1 MAQYKVSGGDTL
13 HNSSLPKILIVDDAP
28 SVSRFMGQSLGS
40 DYDILFACC
49 GKEALEITAREMPDL
64 ILLDVIMP
72 EPDGYEVCRTLKKDP
87 VLKDIPVIFIT
98 ASSKLESEIQGLEVG
113 AVDFISKT
121 INPEILKL
129 RVQNH
134 IELKRQKDI
143 LSRLSLMD
151 GLTCI
156 PNRRAFDETL
166 NREWLRAQRNGK
178 QMSLLMIDIDHF
190 KLYNDTCGHLAG
202 DDCLKLIATTLKKTP
217 LRPGDF
223 VARYGGEEFSCILPE
238 TTEDGASRT
247 AERLLQA
254 VRELNIPHASSPTAP
269 HVTISIGIATIL
281 PTLDTYPE
289 ELIALADARLFRAK
303 ASGRD
308 RVCCDHEQD

>member
-1 MAQYKVSGGDTL
+1 VEVTL
-13 HNSSLPKILIVDDAP
+13 NNNSLPKILIVDDAP

-247 AERLLQA
+247 ADRLLQA

-303 ASGRD
+303 ASGRN